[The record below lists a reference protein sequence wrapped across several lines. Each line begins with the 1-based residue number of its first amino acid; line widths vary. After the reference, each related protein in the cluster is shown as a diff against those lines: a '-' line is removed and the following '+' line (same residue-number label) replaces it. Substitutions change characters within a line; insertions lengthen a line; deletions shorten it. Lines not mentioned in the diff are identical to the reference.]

1 MAADRETP
9 AELSSEPIAAKR
21 RCRLWGEWVALFVLV
36 PLAMA
41 AFFGRYPLFPVLLA
55 FATLALALLAV
66 TPGFRPSELL
76 RWPRPAPWP
85 LILGFTLY
93 AAGLI
98 GALVLALV
106 PDRML
111 ALPRERP
118 VLWILV
124 LVLYPVF
131 SALPQEL
138 IFRAL
143 FFHRYGAL
151 FRTRQTALWA
161 SALAFGL
168 AHLFYQNGVA
178 VGLSTLAGLVIGWVY
193 LRHGSV
199 LLAVLLHAVG
209 GQLVF
214 TLGLGVYFFHGA
226 IGHAP

>member
-1 MAADRETP
+1 MAVDPETP
-9 AELSSEPIAAKR
+9 AEFPPEPIAGGR
-21 RCRLWGEWVALFVLV
+21 RLRLWGEWIALFVLV
-36 PLAMA
+36 PLAMT

-55 FATLALALLAV
+55 FAMLALALLAV
-66 TPGFRPSELL
+66 TPGFRPPELL

-85 LILGFTLY
+85 LILGFTLLS
-93 AAGLI
+93 AGLVA
-98 GALVLALV
+98 ALVLLLV
-106 PDRML
+106 PDRLL

-118 VLWILV
+118 GLWMLV

-151 FRTRQTALWA
+151 FGTRQTGLWV

-168 AHLFYQNGVA
+168 AHLFYQNWVA
-178 VGLSTLAGLVIGWVY
+178 VGLSALAGLVIGWAY